1 MTLWGIFGHIMAQN
15 PISFLL
21 LKQECWFKVT
31 QMHREK
37 TKPNQTKKK
46 RQQQKIELTTLIYSI
61 DFCGWLHETQSQNLF
76 TSLRWNRSNQKQF
89 RWFGYFVVVVVFL
102 LVSLKNCK
110 QFAFYFNSF
119 YSFVLRLTVSKQYL

>member
-46 RQQQKIELTTLIYSI
+46 TTTTKNWTNNTYLFDRLLWLIARNSVPKLIHIASMESI
-61 DFCGWLHETQSQNLF
+61 KSKTISLVWLFCCCGCFSFGFVKKLQAICILF
-76 TSLRWNRSNQKQF
+76 Q
-89 RWFGYFVVVVVFL
+89 
-102 LVSLKNCK
+102 
-110 QFAFYFNSF
+110 
-119 YSFVLRLTVSKQYL
+119 FVLFFCFKVDCF